1 MVACRRPFIA
11 TSCDLQVQPPRCAHF
26 VVRRDRMNAA
36 RHSSNL
42 ADDPADDLSEE
53 QHRSHRLR
61 FELIFA
67 SLWLAFGLFVLPAII
82 YMVGTLLLGPY
93 GENQGLGAFYADFFK
108 DLVEPAGRAW
118 ILALGPLVVVS
129 ILRLVFLGKAPHE
142 DSEREPRQTAEQAPA
157 PRSRVEPRVS
167 GD

>member
-1 MVACRRPFIA
+1 MTAHHELHTLASLGLSRQHARAFNAGKGIRSMNSTAEDGVTPR
-11 TSCDLQVQPPRCAHF
+11 QPR
-26 VVRRDRMNAA
+26 
-36 RHSSNL
+36 
-42 ADDPADDLSEE
+42 
-53 QHRSHRLR
+53 QRLR

-67 SLWLAFGLFVLPAII
+67 SLWLAFGLFVLPAVI

-93 GENQGLGAFYADFFK
+93 GENQGLGTFYADFFK

-129 ILRLVFLGKAPHE
+129 ILRLVFLGKAPQE
-142 DSEREPRQTAEQAPA
+142 DSEPEPKAPAPQSPA

>member
-1 MVACRRPFIA
+1 MKAHHGLRTLAYLGLSRQHARAFKAGKGIRSMNSTAEDEV
-11 TSCDLQVQPPRCAHF
+11 TPRHP
-26 VVRRDRMNAA
+26 R
-36 RHSSNL
+36 
-42 ADDPADDLSEE
+42 
-53 QHRSHRLR
+53 QRLR

-118 ILALGPLVVVS
+118 ILALGPLVVVF
-129 ILRLVFLGKAPHE
+129 ILRLVFLGRAPQK
-142 DSEREPRQTAEQAPA
+142 DSEPEPRSEAAQPPP

>member
-1 MVACRRPFIA
+1 MTNFAP
-11 TSCDLQVQPPRCAHF
+11 
-26 VVRRDRMNAA
+26 
-36 RHSSNL
+36 L
-42 ADDPADDLSEE
+42 ASLDLSR
-53 QHRSHRLR
+53 QHARAFNAGKGIRSMNSTAEDGVTPRQPRQRLR

-93 GENQGLGAFYADFFK
+93 GENQGLGAFYAHFFK
-108 DLVEPAGRAW
+108 DLVEPAGRVW

-129 ILRLVFLGKAPHE
+129 VLRLVFLGKAPHE

>member
-1 MVACRRPFIA
+1 M
-11 TSCDLQVQPPRCAHF
+11 DQEPRTMTAHHELHTLAYPGPSRQHARAF
-26 VVRRDRMNAA
+26 NAGKGIRSMNSTAEDEVTP
-36 RHSSNL
+36 RH
-42 ADDPADDLSEE
+42 PR
-53 QHRSHRLR
+53 QRLR

-142 DSEREPRQTAEQAPA
+142 ESESEPEARVAPPPPP
-157 PRSRVEPRVS
+157 PRPRVEPRVS

>member
-1 MVACRRPFIA
+1 MTNFAPLASLGLSRQHARAFNAGKGIRSMNSTAEDGV
-11 TSCDLQVQPPRCAHF
+11 TPRHP
-26 VVRRDRMNAA
+26 R
-36 RHSSNL
+36 
-42 ADDPADDLSEE
+42 
-53 QHRSHRLR
+53 QRLR

-129 ILRLVFLGKAPHE
+129 ILRLIFLGRAPQE
-142 DSEREPRQTAEQAPA
+142 DSEPELEAPVAQSPA

>member
-1 MVACRRPFIA
+1 MNSTAEDEV
-11 TSCDLQVQPPRCAHF
+11 TPR
-26 VVRRDRMNAA
+26 
-36 RHSSNL
+36 
-42 ADDPADDLSEE
+42 DPR
-53 QHRSHRLR
+53 QRLR

-67 SLWLAFGLFVLPAII
+67 CLWLAFGLFVLPAII
-82 YMVGTLLLGPY
+82 YTVGTLLLGPY

-129 ILRLVFLGKAPHE
+129 ILRLIFLRRAPQE
-142 DSEREPRQTAEQAPA
+142 DSEPEPEVRAAPPP

>member
-1 MVACRRPFIA
+1 MNSTAEDEV
-11 TSCDLQVQPPRCAHF
+11 TPRHP
-26 VVRRDRMNAA
+26 R
-36 RHSSNL
+36 
-42 ADDPADDLSEE
+42 
-53 QHRSHRLR
+53 QRLR

-67 SLWLAFGLFVLPAII
+67 TLWLAFGLFLLPAII
-82 YMVGTLLLGPY
+82 YTVGTLLLGPY

-118 ILALGPLVVVS
+118 ILALGPLVVVY
-129 ILRLVFLGKAPHE
+129 ILRLVFLGRATQKDTEPEPEAQPAP
-142 DSEREPRQTAEQAPA
+142 P